1 MGCLGCGCLILAVL
15 AFLVLGLIG
24 VVGYICYSQ
33 MAALTST
40 APLAVPSFDGGDEMY
55 NAAREKVVA
64 FDHDLDAHQ
73 AATLQLSG
81 DEINTLIARDPR
93 YGKDKILL
101 YVTLANNEAGVQT
114 SIPTRLILHGIL
126 PKPYLN
132 GTTSF
137 GIDFNSDAK
146 TLNLAL
152 HELQMGEKEMPKE
165 ELPAIQTEINLGL
178 NWVVQSDAEG
188 KLLLDQAKS
197 IEIQNNELVIET
209 Q

>member
-15 AFLVLGLIG
+15 ALLVLGLAG
-24 VVGYICYSQ
+24 AGGYIVY
-33 MAALTST
+33 ADAVTLTSST
-40 APLAVPSFDGGDEMY
+40 PLAVPSFDGGDEMY
-55 NAAREKVVA
+55 NAARQKVVA

-93 YGKDKILL
+93 FAKNKILL
-101 YVTLANNEAGVQT
+101 YVSLANNEATLKTSVPIGVFST
-114 SIPTRLILHGIL
+114 WFLTDR
-126 PKPYLN
+126 YLN

-137 GIDFNSDAK
+137 GLDFDADAK
-146 TLNLAL
+146 TLDLDL
-152 HELQMGEKEMPKE
+152 HNLQMGEKE
-165 ELPAIQTEINLGL
+165 LPQNVLPVIQTRINPAL
-178 NWVVQSDAEG
+178 NQLLQNDPEL

-197 IEIQNNELVIET
+197 IEIKDNLLVIET